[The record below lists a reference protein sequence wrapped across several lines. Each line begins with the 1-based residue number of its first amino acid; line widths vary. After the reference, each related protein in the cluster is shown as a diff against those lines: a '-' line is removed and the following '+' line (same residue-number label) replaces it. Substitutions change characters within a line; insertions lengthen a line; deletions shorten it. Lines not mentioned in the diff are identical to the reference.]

1 MQEIGRYIHLEWLT
15 ISRSSFL
22 SIYWIG
28 VLVSCIFLFPI
39 FWKENWRLVK
49 ILAALLV
56 FFFTYRML
64 VITLPYTS
72 WELNIDFLFTKQK
85 ILFRSEL
92 WQKYLYISVFY
103 VHIFTA
109 PLVLLAGASQFS
121 RTLMIEKV
129 AWHRNIGKMYLVV
142 ILLLSAPAGL
152 VMSFYANGNAV
163 SKFSFS
169 FLSILWWVLTYL
181 AYRKAL
187 EKKWIPH
194 ANLMIRSYAL
204 TFSAIT
210 LRLYMFLIAKIGLFD
225 TWTATEIYVMLS
237 FMSWIPNLAIAEILI
252 SKGIGKKLMQKKSS
266 FRNFAE
272 KPLQ

>member
-1 MQEIGRYIHLEWLT
+1 MAYYQPKLFSKRVLDRRSGFLHFFIPNFLERKLRPDKNT
-15 ISRSSFL
+15 GCL
-22 SIYWIG
+22 A
-28 VLVSCIFLFPI
+28 CI
-39 FWKENWRLVK
+39 
-49 ILAALLV
+49 
-56 FFFTYRML
+56 FFTYRML
-64 VITLPYTS
+64 VVTLPYTS

-85 ILFRSEL
+85 ILFRSEP
-92 WQKYLYISVFY
+92 WQKYLYMSVFY

-109 PLVLLAGASQFS
+109 PLILLAGVSQFS
-121 RTLMIEKV
+121 RTLMIEK
-129 AWHRNIGKMYLVV
+129 AIWHRNIGKMYVAV

-169 FLSILWWVLTYL
+169 FLTILWWVLTYL

-187 EKKWIPH
+187 EKQWIPH

-210 LRLYMFLIAKIGLFD
+210 LRLYMFLIAKMGLFD

-252 SKGIGKKLMQKKSS
+252 SKGIGKKLMQKK
-266 FRNFAE
+266 
-272 KPLQ
+272 

>member
-1 MQEIGRYIHLEWLT
+1 MQDFWHYIYLEWLT

-28 VLVSCIFLFPI
+28 VLIACIFLFPI
-39 FWKENWRLVK
+39 LWQEKFHFIK
-49 ILAALLV
+49 IIATLFV

-72 WELNIDFLFTKQK
+72 WELNVDFLFTKQK

-92 WQKYLYISVFY
+92 WQRYLYMSVFY
-103 VHIFTA
+103 VHIFSA
-109 PLVLLAGASQFS
+109 PLVVLAGASQFS
-121 RTLMIEKV
+121 RTLMIEK
-129 AWHRNIGKMYLVV
+129 ANWHRNIGKMYVGI

-163 SKFSFS
+163 SKFSFT
-169 FLSILWWVLTYL
+169 FLTILWWILTYL

-187 EKKWIPH
+187 QKQWIAH
-194 ANLMIRSYAL
+194 ANFMIRSYAL

-210 LRLYMFLIAKIGLFD
+210 LRLYMFLIAKIGFFS
-225 TWTATEIYVMLS
+225 TWSATEIYVMLS
-237 FMSWIPNLAIAEILI
+237 FMSWIPNLAFAEILI
-252 SKGIGKKLMQKKSS
+252 FKGIGKKLMQKK
-266 FRNFAE
+266 
-272 KPLQ
+272 QV

>member
-1 MQEIGRYIHLEWLT
+1 MQDFWHYIHLEWLT

-28 VLVSCIFLFPI
+28 VLIACIFLFPI
-39 FWKENWRLVK
+39 LWQEKLRFVK
-49 ILAALLV
+49 ITATLFV

-72 WELNIDFLFTKQK
+72 WELNVDFLFTKQK
-85 ILFRSEL
+85 ILFRNEL
-92 WQKYLYISVFY
+92 WQRYLYMSVFY
-103 VHIFTA
+103 AHIFSA

-121 RTLMIEKV
+121 RTLMIEK
-129 AWHRNIGKMYLVV
+129 ANWHRNIGKMYIGV

-169 FLSILWWVLTYL
+169 FLSILWWGLTYL
-181 AYRKAL
+181 AYRKAQQ
-187 EKKWIPH
+187 KQWIPH
-194 ANLMIRSYAL
+194 ANFMIRSYAL

-210 LRLYMFLIAKIGLFD
+210 LRLYMFLIAKLGFFS

-237 FMSWIPNLAIAEILI
+237 FMSWIPNLLVEEILI
-252 SKGIGKKLMQKKSS
+252 FNGIGKRLMQRKIKK
-266 FRNFAE
+266 N
-272 KPLQ
+272 